1 MLFGLARAGDFPGR
15 MPVGLHILHSAKE
28 VYRKMVMASIEAIL
42 MVVL

>member
-1 MLFGLARAGDFPGR
+1 

-42 MVVL
+42 MVVLCSCMLRCWI